1 VLQQTKVALEKRQG
15 VQAVHVNQAAGSLT
29 VHYDPDH
36 HPGNSI
42 IRLLEDLDV
51 IVGTGLDLPRIEGS
65 GRLYENSSVAT
76 TLGAALDDLDHQIAS
91 LTGATVDL
99 RTLFPLSLA
108 GIGIWLIRENGLMLD
123 AAPGWLFLWLA
134 FDAFVRLHPHA
145 PATSSAFAPV
155 SANAPRRTA
164 QQKPPGTG

>member
-15 VQAVHVNQAAGSLT
+15 VRAVHVNQAAGSLT
-29 VHYDPDH
+29 VHYDPDR

-42 IRLLEDLDV
+42 LKLLEDLDV
-51 IVGTGLDLPRIEGS
+51 IVGTGLDLPHVAGS
-65 GRLYENSSVAT
+65 DILHENSSIAT
-76 TLGAALDDLDHQIAS
+76 TLGAALDDLDHQLAS

-108 GIGIWLIRENGLMLD
+108 GIGIWLIRENGPMLD
-123 AAPGWLFLWLA
+123 IAPGWLFLWLA
-134 FDAFVRLHPHA
+134 FDAFVRLHPPE
-145 PATSSAFAPV
+145 PANMSAFAPV

-164 QQKPPGTG
+164 QQKRLSTG